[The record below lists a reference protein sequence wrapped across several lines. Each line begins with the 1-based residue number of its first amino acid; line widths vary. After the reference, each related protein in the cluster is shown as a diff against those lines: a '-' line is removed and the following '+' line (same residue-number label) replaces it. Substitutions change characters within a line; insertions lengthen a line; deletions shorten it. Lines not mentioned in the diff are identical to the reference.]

1 MEWKRILLWRD
12 FFIWEWFGR
21 DLPRPLVIKKLYFVT
36 LKQVSARVIIFLE
49 IKKRKNVEG
58 LDMKKFDMDYKLLE
72 EMYEDGYFP
81 DFLVDKIKVLV
92 QSVIDFL
99 ETGERNLEK
108 IQEKFDEMTLAINDL
123 QEEFEENDSEIE
135 TVARDCIGE
144 TVGYILQWFDI
155 NIDVEDAIG
164 ERDW

>member
-1 MEWKRILLWRD
+1 MR
-12 FFIWEWFGR
+12 
-21 DLPRPLVIKKLYFVT
+21 
-36 LKQVSARVIIFLE
+36 
-49 IKKRKNVEG
+49 
-58 LDMKKFDMDYKLLE
+58 KFDMDYKLLE

-99 ETGERNLEK
+99 ETGERDLQK
-108 IQEKFDEMTLAINDL
+108 IQEKFDEMTLAINNL

-155 NIDVEDAIG
+155 NITVEDAIG